1 MSFGWQIDKEALG
14 RDSTTVFRDKSG
26 KRRNLAAEQE
36 EEAEEARK
44 KAEEDKK
51 YQEWG
56 QGYVLQYVGVCL
68 SVTEREGGE
77 RERDITNVGVCLS
90 VMGGGGGGET

>member
-1 MSFGWQIDKEALG
+1 MSFGWQIDQEALG

-56 QGYVLQYVGVCL
+56 QGYVLQYVGVCQ
-68 SVTEREGGE
+68 SQRERGRERE
-77 RERDITNVGVCLS
+77 T
-90 VMGGGGGGET
+90 